1 MLASAFC
8 YFWLVLVQAEVQL
21 MQICFFGWG
30 GGGGVTGNLFILI
43 KQEQMF

>member
-30 GGGGVTGNLFILI
+30 GGGVTGYLLILI
-43 KQEQMF
+43 KQEQML